1 MQNNKPKVIYS
12 MQYAI
17 QMKLLGHK
25 ILTTMPNPK
34 NNKYQCWIFEDDQT
48 FDSDLHRIIEEGRK
62 SHG

>member
-34 NNKYQCWIFEDDQT
+34 NNKY
-48 FDSDLHRIIEEGRK
+48 
-62 SHG
+62 